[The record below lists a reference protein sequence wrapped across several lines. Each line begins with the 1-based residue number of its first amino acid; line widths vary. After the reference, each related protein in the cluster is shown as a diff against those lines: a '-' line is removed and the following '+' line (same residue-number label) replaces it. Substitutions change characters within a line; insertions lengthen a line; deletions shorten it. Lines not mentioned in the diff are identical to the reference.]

1 MKIKCGFEWHIQIDS
16 NKLFCRCKS
25 EIKEN
30 KDYKEIERIIKPSF
44 GESGKIDIS
53 AEFEGQKI
61 KRIKYKIFEDTD
73 CLVDIDEEPPHE
85 IDKDALSTGVDM
97 AYALNAYI
105 LNNLVF
111 MRKTIVDG
119 SNTTGFQ
126 RTAILALNGE
136 FKFKDKKIK
145 VDTISIEEDSARKET
160 ENRTETTYFLDRIG
174 IPLIEIATGVID
186 TNENEAKEIAM
197 QFGKFT
203 RLFNVKRGIGTI
215 RQDVNLSIEGGKRV
229 ELKGF
234 QNIREMDKVILNEA
248 KRQENLIKIKEDK
261 GYLADEIDGWS
272 WKDIKPVFNNTESNL
287 IKNAIKNEKSIVGM
301 RLNNLKGTLG
311 TYICENK
318 RFGSEISDY
327 LKIKLDYGIIHYD
340 ELPAYGI
347 SESEKRDISKIL
359 ECSDD
364 DSFLFSVCDKG
375 YENLAIDI
383 IKERIITL
391 LKDVPSEV
399 RLVQEDNTTKF
410 LRPMGGKD
418 RMYVETDLPILR
430 IDKETLEKGK
440 EYVGRSVETLKAEL
454 NISDEFLDQLISSR
468 KLNEAIKLNKTTKLD
483 FNVIIQVA
491 IEDWKYIK
499 RKFGKE
505 INQEVVEE
513 ILKKIKNNEIVRDS
527 ARIIMENV
535 ALNDKDIEEIIKEKN
550 LRKKTYEELKWEV
563 ERLVKDNNNGKV
575 DSLIVNLKD
584 RIGTTF
590 EAKEA
595 YKIASEIIKNEKN

>member
-1 MKIKCGFEWHIQIDS
+1 MKIRCGFEWHIQIDS
-16 NKLFCRCKS
+16 GKLFCRCKS

-30 KDYKEIERIIKPSF
+30 KDYFEIKRLIRPSF

-53 AEFEGQKI
+53 AEFEGQKTKKI
-61 KRIKYKIFEDTD
+61 VYKVFNDTD
-73 CLVDIDEEPPHE
+73 CLVDIDEEPPHN
-85 IDKDALSTGVDM
+85 IDRDALSTGVNLS
-97 AYALNAYI
+97 YALNAY
-105 LNNLVF
+105 LLDNLIF

-136 FKFKDKKIK
+136 FPFKEKRIKI
-145 VDTISIEEDSARKET
+145 DTISIEEDSARKET
-160 ENRTETTYFLDRIG
+160 ENKEETTYFLDRIG
-174 IPLIEIATGVID
+174 IPLIEIATGIIETD
-186 TNENEAKEIAM
+186 ENEAKEIAM

-248 KRQENLIKIKEDK
+248 KRQENLIKIKNDF
-261 GYLADEIDGWS
+261 GYVTKEIENWHFE
-272 WKDIKPVFNNTESNL
+272 DIKGVFESTESNI
-287 IKNAIKNEKSIVGM
+287 IKTAVKSGKSIIGI
-301 RLNNLKGTLG
+301 RLQGLKGLLG

-327 LKIKLDYGIIHYD
+327 LKIKLGYGIMHSD

-347 SESEKRDISKIL
+347 SENEKNKIAERL
-359 ECSDD
+359 NCGEN
-364 DSFLFSVCDKG
+364 DSFLFSICDNG
-375 YENLAIDI
+375 YENPAMGA
-383 IKERIITL
+383 IKERLSSL
-391 LKDVPSEV
+391 LEDVPSEV
-399 RLVQEDNTTKF
+399 RLVQDDNTTRF

-418 RMYVETDLPILR
+418 RMYVETDLPIIK
-430 IDKETLEKGK
+430 IDEDILKEGK
-440 EYVGRSVETLKAEL
+440 EYIGRSVDSLKSSL

-468 KLNEAIKLNKTTKLD
+468 KLSEAIYLKNKTGID
-483 FNVIIQVA
+483 FNAIIQIAV
-491 IEDWKYIK
+491 EDWKYIR

-505 INQEVVEE
+505 IDKKDVEE
-513 ILKKIKNNEIVRDS
+513 ILKKIKGNEIVRDS
-527 ARIIMENV
+527 ARIIMEGI
-535 ALNDKDIEEIIKEKN
+535 ALTGKSVEEIIKEKG
-550 LRKKTYEELKWEV
+550 LKKKSDEELRNEIEK
-563 ERLVKDNNNGKV
+563 LIKDKKLDKV

-595 YKIASEIIKNEKN
+595 YKIALELIKDEKD

>member
-1 MKIKCGFEWHIQIDS
+1 
-16 NKLFCRCKS
+16 
-25 EIKEN
+25 
-30 KDYKEIERIIKPSF
+30 
-44 GESGKIDIS
+44 
-53 AEFEGQKI
+53 
-61 KRIKYKIFEDTD
+61 
-73 CLVDIDEEPPHE
+73 
-85 IDKDALSTGVDM
+85 
-97 AYALNAYI
+97 
-105 LNNLVF
+105 
-111 MRKTIVDG
+111 
-119 SNTTGFQ
+119 
-126 RTAILALNGE
+126 
-136 FKFKDKKIK
+136 
-145 VDTISIEEDSARKET
+145 
-160 ENRTETTYFLDRIG
+160 
-174 IPLIEIATGVID
+174 
-186 TNENEAKEIAM
+186 M

-261 GYLADEIDGWS
+261 GYLADEIEGWS

-347 SESEKRDISKIL
+347 SENEKRDISKIL

>member
-16 NKLFCRCKS
+16 GKLFCRCKS
-25 EIKEN
+25 EIKEDKN
-30 KDYKEIERIIKPSF
+30 YAEIERIIKPSF
-44 GESGKIDIS
+44 GESGKIDVS
-53 AEFEGQKI
+53 AEFEGQKT
-61 KRIKYKIFEDTD
+61 KRIRYKLFDDTD

-85 IDKDALSTGVDM
+85 IDKEALSTGVNM
-97 AYALNAYI
+97 SYALNAYI
-105 LNNLVF
+105 LNNLIF

-126 RTAILALNGE
+126 RTAILAVNGG
-136 FKFKDKKIK
+136 FNFKDKKIK
-145 VDTISIEEDSARKET
+145 IDTISIEEDSARKET
-160 ENRTETTYFLDRIG
+160 ENREETVYFLDRIG

-186 TNENEAKEIAM
+186 TDENEAKEIAM

-248 KRQENLIKIKEDK
+248 KRQENLIKIKNDK
-261 GYLADEIDGWS
+261 GYIADEVSDWG
-272 WKDIKPVFNNTESNL
+272 WKDIKPIFNNTASNL
-287 IKNAIKNEKSIVGM
+287 IKTAIKNEKSIIGM
-301 RLNNLKGTLG
+301 KLNGLKGVLG

-318 RFGSEISDY
+318 RFGGEVSDY
-327 LKIKLDYGIIHYD
+327 LKIKLGYGIIHYD

-347 SESEKRDISKIL
+347 SEEDKEEITKVLSCGDN
-359 ECSDD
+359 
-364 DSFLFSVCDKG
+364 DSFLFSICDKG
-375 YENLAIDI
+375 YESITINT
-383 IKERIITL
+383 IKDRIISL

-418 RMYVETDLPILR
+418 RMYVETDMPILEV
-430 IDKETLEKGK
+430 DKDILKNGK
-440 EYVGRSVETLKAEL
+440 DYIGRSVDSLKAEL

-468 KLNEAIKLNKTTKLD
+468 KLNEAVHLKNTTGLD

-499 RKFGKE
+499 RRFEKE
-505 INQEVVEE
+505 IGQGVIEE
-513 ILKKIKNNEIVRDS
+513 ILKKIKDKQITRES
-527 ARIIMENV
+527 ARIIMENI
-535 ALNDKDIEEIIKEKN
+535 ALKDKNVDEIIQEKG
-550 LRKKTYEELKWEV
+550 LRKKTDKELKE
-563 ERLVKDNNNGKV
+563 EIEKLIKNNNSIKI
-575 DSLIVNLKD
+575 DSLVVNLKD

-590 EAKEA
+590 DAKEA

>member
-1 MKIKCGFEWHIQIDS
+1 MKIKCGFEWHVQIDS
-16 NKLFCRCKS
+16 GKLFCRCKS

-30 KDYKEIERIIKPSF
+30 KDYLEIKRLIRPSF
-44 GESGKIDIS
+44 GESGKIDVS
-53 AEFEGQKI
+53 AEFEGQKTKKI
-61 KRIKYKIFEDTD
+61 TYKVFNDSD

-85 IDKDALSTGVDM
+85 IDKDALSAGVNLS
-97 AYALNAYI
+97 YALNAY
-105 LNNLVF
+105 LLKNLIF

-126 RTAILALNGE
+126 RTAILAVNGE
-136 FKFKDKKIK
+136 FPFKEKKIK
-145 VDTISIEEDSARKET
+145 IDTISIEEDSARKET
-160 ENRTETTYFLDRIG
+160 ENREETVYFLDRIG
-174 IPLIEIATGVID
+174 IPLIEIATGIIETD
-186 TNENEAKEIAM
+186 ENEAKDIAM

-248 KRQENLIKIKEDK
+248 KRQENLIKIKNDW
-261 GYLADEIDGWS
+261 GYVANEIKNWEFE
-272 WKDIKPVFNNTESNL
+272 DIKEIFESTESNI
-287 IKNAIKNEKSIVGM
+287 IKNAVKNGKGIIGI
-301 RLNNLKGTLG
+301 RLNGLKGLLG
-311 TYICENK
+311 TLVCENK

-327 LKIKLDYGIIHYD
+327 LKIKLGYGIIHSD

-347 SESEKRDISKIL
+347 SENEKTRIAEKL
-359 ECSDD
+359 NCGQN
-364 DSFLFSVCDKG
+364 DSFLFSICDKG
-375 YENLAIDI
+375 YENSVMEV
-383 IKERIITL
+383 IKERLTSL

-399 RLVQEDNTTKF
+399 RLVQDDNTTRF

-430 IDKETLEKGK
+430 IDKDILEEGK
-440 EYVGRSVETLKAEL
+440 EYIGRSVDSLKASL

-468 KLNEAIKLNKTTKLD
+468 KLSEAIYLNNKIGID

-491 IEDWKYIK
+491 VEDWKYIR

-505 INQEVVEE
+505 INKNDIEE
-513 ILKKIKNNEIVRDS
+513 ILKKIKANEIVRDS
-527 ARIIMENV
+527 ARIIMEGM
-535 ALNDKDIEEIIKEKN
+535 ALTGKGVEEIIKEKG
-550 LRKKTYEELKWEV
+550 LKKKSNTELKNEI
-563 ERLVKDNNNGKV
+563 EKLIKDGKLDKV

-595 YKIASEIIKNEKN
+595 YKIALEMIKDEKD

>member
-1 MKIKCGFEWHIQIDS
+1 MKIKCGFEWHVQIDS
-16 NKLFCRCKS
+16 GKLFCRCSS

-30 KDYKEIERIIKPSF
+30 KGYVEIERIIKPSF
-44 GESGKIDIS
+44 GESGKIDVS
-53 AEFEGQKI
+53 AEFEGQKT
-61 KRIKYKIFEDTD
+61 KRIRYKLFNDTD

-85 IDKDALSTGVDM
+85 IDKEALSTGVNIS
-97 AYALNAYI
+97 YALSTYI

-126 RTAILALNGE
+126 RTAVLAVNGE

-145 VDTISIEEDSARKET
+145 IDTISIEEDSARKET
-160 ENRTETTYFLDRIG
+160 ENKDETVYFLDRIG

-186 TNENEAKEIAM
+186 TDENEAKEIAM

-248 KRQENLIKIKEDK
+248 KRQETLIKIKKDK
-261 GYLADEIDGWS
+261 GYLANEIANWD
-272 WKDIKPVFNNTESNL
+272 WKDIKSTLSNTESNL
-287 IKNAIKNEKSIVGM
+287 IKTAIKNEKSIIGIRM
-301 RLNNLKGTLG
+301 GGLKGILG
-311 TYICENK
+311 TYLCENK
-318 RFGSEISDY
+318 RFGGEISDY
-327 LKIKLDYGIIHYD
+327 LKIKLGYGIIHSD

-347 SESEKRDISKIL
+347 SENEKKSISKL
-359 ECSDD
+359 LACDEN
-364 DSFLFSVCDKG
+364 DSFLFSICDKG
-375 YENLAIDI
+375 HENVTMNV
-383 IKERIITL
+383 IKERITSL

-418 RMYVETDLPILR
+418 RMYVETDLPVLQINKA
-430 IDKETLEKGK
+430 ILEKGK
-440 EYVGRSVETLKAEL
+440 SYIGMSVESLKTAL
-454 NISDEFLDQLISSR
+454 NVSDEFLDQLISSR
-468 KLNEAIKLNKTTKLD
+468 RLNEAMYLNKKTGLE
-483 FNVIIQVA
+483 FNVILQIV

-505 INQEVVEE
+505 IDLQSIEE
-513 ILKKIKNNEIVRDS
+513 ILKQIKNNRIVRDS
-527 ARIIMENV
+527 ARIIMENI
-535 ALNDKDIEEIIKEKN
+535 ALTGKNVEEIIQERN
-550 LRKKTYEELKWEV
+550 LVKKTNKELKKEI
-563 ERLVKDNNNGKV
+563 EKLVKDNDGMRI

-584 RIGTTF
+584 RVGNTF